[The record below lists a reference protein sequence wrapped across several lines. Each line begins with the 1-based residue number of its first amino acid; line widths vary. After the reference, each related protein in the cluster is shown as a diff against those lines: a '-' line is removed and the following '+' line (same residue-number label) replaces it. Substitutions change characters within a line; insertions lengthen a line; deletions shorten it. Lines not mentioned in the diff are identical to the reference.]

1 MRPKYFPYF
10 QPIIDLNSG
19 KIAGYEALART
30 NKNGQIASA
39 GHIFNDPLLNQQQQ
53 LIIDRS
59 IRKQALKMIAS
70 YPESGFLTI
79 NISPGWIDKLD
90 HRDKIPTIEMIQEI
104 GIPPN
109 RIIIEI
115 TELAGSITNLKHI
128 TTQYQKH
135 GIRVA
140 IDDFGAGYSQLNRV
154 AELEPELIKID
165 MGLLKEASLGGVK
178 GDILLS
184 LSGLAKRTGSQIIC
198 EGIETEHEFHFA
210 IECGADF
217 IQGWIFYPAME
228 TPLDSKSTINKTIAL
243 KQSYLSRKRS
253 RTKNTVHQNNLVSNH
268 IEKIRK
274 HIENIT
280 DHNYKLT
287 TSDRARM
294 TEEGILRYYLC
305 NEQADQIS
313 PNFELFNGNFIVSSP
328 TPSANWS
335 HRPYFSLLYDI
346 ENLVDA
352 HIVDSPPY
360 KDRHSGLLCKT
371 FGTFLS
377 NQTILLVDVL
387 IDDNVL
393 FAE

>member
-1 MRPKYFPYF
+1 
-10 QPIIDLNSG
+10 
-19 KIAGYEALART
+19 
-30 NKNGQIASA
+30 
-39 GHIFNDPLLNQQQQ
+39 
-53 LIIDRS
+53 
-59 IRKQALKMIAS
+59 
-70 YPESGFLTI
+70 
-79 NISPGWIDKLD
+79 
-90 HRDKIPTIEMIQEI
+90 MIQEI
-104 GIPPN
+104 GIPPS

-128 TTQYQKH
+128 ATQYQKH

-184 LSGLAKRTGSQIIC
+184 LSSLAKRTGSQIIC

-228 TPLDSKSTINKTIAL
+228 TPLDSKTTINKTIAL

-253 RTKNTVHQNNLVSNH
+253 RTKNTTHQNNLVSNH

-280 DHNYKLT
+280 DHHYKLT

-328 TPSANWS
+328 TPCANWS
-335 HRPYFSLLYDI
+335 HRPYFSLLYGI

-360 KDRHSGLLCKT
+360 KDRCSGLLCKT